1 MRTILGQLCIGVLF
15 YGIMYLSGAP
25 QWASLQTG
33 ILCALIIE
41 NIMVNKK

>member
-1 MRTILGQLCIGVLF
+1 MRTIIGQFVIGLLF
-15 YGIMYLSGAP
+15 YGIMYLVDAP

-41 NIMVNKK
+41 NIMVSKK